1 MKQTHQTKCAKNP
14 TKNSVQ
20 KSPKSINQ
28 LNAENIS

>member
-1 MKQTHQTKCAKNP
+1 MQQTLQTKSETNP

-28 LNAENIS
+28 VNAENIS